1 MALTYSSEQTI
12 TLSPAS
18 LANNSAR
25 ESTAVD
31 NSTNLFIDAD
41 LYLNIK
47 TGASGVSATGYVNV
61 YLYCSHDGSAYPD
74 TVTGS
79 DAAITL
85 TNPTNLI
92 FLGAINAVANAT
104 SYDKTFPGIGA
115 IMGGKVTKKWG
126 IVLENKTAAALDTTA
141 GNFSAKFTGITY

>member
-1 MALTYSSEQTI
+1 MALTYSTEQTI
-12 TLSPAS
+12 TISPAS

-31 NSTNLFIDAD
+31 NSSNLFLDAD
-41 LYLNIK
+41 LYVNIK
-47 TGASGVSATGYVNV
+47 TGASGVLATGVVEV
-61 YLYCSHDGSAYPD
+61 YLYCSHDGSTYPD
-74 TVTGS
+74 VVTGS

-85 TNPTNLI
+85 VNPPNVI
-92 FLGAINAVANAT
+92 FIGVINAVANAT

-126 IVLENKTAAALDTTA
+126 VALVNKTGAALDSTA